1 MKKTLLS
8 ACVLL
13 IAATCAQ
20 AATKIGDLYYTLD
33 AATNTAAVAKAEGS
47 DTYTGDITIPATVS
61 YDGTDY
67 SVTTIA
73 DSAFYKC
80 AGLISI
86 TIPSNVTSIGK
97 YAFYGCEGLT
107 GITISESVTSIGDN
121 TFYGC
126 TGLTSILI
134 PASVTSIGE
143 GAFGGCPN
151 VTSIVVD
158 ENNIIYESPDNC
170 NAIIEKSSNT
180 LVCGCQNTTI
190 PNTITAIG
198 ICAFD
203 GCKKLTSIAI
213 PEGVT
218 TIGKWAFY
226 ECEGLSSISIPS
238 SVTTID
244 KSAFYGCTGLTSITI
259 PEGVTTIGVWAFGN
273 CTNLESITL
282 PNSLTS
288 IGGSAFKGCTGLT
301 SITIPEGVTTI
312 EIWTFSYCTN
322 LESITL
328 PSSLTS
334 IGGSAFQ
341 GCTGLT
347 SITIP
352 EGVTTIGL
360 WAFSYCTNLES
371 ITLPNSLTSIGN
383 DAFHECVRI
392 TDIAIPDGVTDIGL
406 DAFYHVLNVTYHGT
420 AIDTKNVTWGCRC
433 INGYVEGIFA
443 YSNNTKTVLWGCLRT
458 ATGAIDIPN
467 TVKTIGRYVFSD
479 CKEITSVT
487 IPNSVT
493 TIGNYAFNGCDR
505 LDTIIIPSTVTSID
519 NSAIGGSN
527 DLKVFVYITSPIAI
541 DSEAFRQLEGTNST
555 VYIPCGTLAT
565 YQKLTGW
572 SSIDNFQEMLY
583 YTLDVQSQDAAKG
596 TVEIKQ
602 QPDCETEA
610 VIEATPNAGYKFV
623 QWSDGNTDNP
633 RTLAVTEDLTLT
645 AQFDVEQSTPTAMQ
659 NTEIPEIYAENGRI
673 YGAEGMQIFT
683 IVGQN
688 VTEMNGQ
695 LSGVYVVKV
704 GNVAQKVI
712 VR

>member
-97 YAFYGCEGLT
+97 YAFCGCEGLT

-126 TGLTSILI
+126 TGLTSITI
-134 PASVTSIGE
+134 PEGVTNIGE

-198 ICAFD
+198 NCAFD

-238 SVTTID
+238 SVTAID

-259 PEGVTTIGVWAFGN
+259 PEGVTTIGVWAFG
-273 CTNLESITL
+273 E
-282 PNSLTS
+282 
-288 IGGSAFKGCTGLT
+288 
-301 SITIPEGVTTI
+301 
-312 EIWTFSYCTN
+312 CTN

-334 IGGSAFQ
+334 IGGSAFH

-352 EGVTTIGL
+352 EGVTTIGA

-371 ITLPNSLTSIGN
+371 ITLPSSLTSIGE
-383 DAFHECVRI
+383 DAFHECVSI

-420 AIDTKNVTWGCRC
+420 AIDTKNVRWSCRC

-458 ATGAIDIPN
+458 AMGAIDIPN
-467 TVKTIGRYVFSD
+467 TVKTIGGYVFSG

-487 IPNSVT
+487 IPNGVT
-493 TIGNYAFNGCDR
+493 TIGRGAFDDCDR

-519 NSAIGGSN
+519 NSAIEGSD

-572 SSIDNFQEMLY
+572 GSIDNLQEMLY
-583 YTLDVQSQDAAKG
+583 YTLDVQSQDDAKG
-596 TVEIKQ
+596 TIEIKQ
-602 QPDCETEA
+602 QPDCETDA

-645 AQFDVEQSTPTAMQ
+645 AQFDVEQSTPTALQ
-659 NTEIPEIYAENGRI
+659 NTEMPEIYAENGCI

-683 IVGQN
+683 VVGQN